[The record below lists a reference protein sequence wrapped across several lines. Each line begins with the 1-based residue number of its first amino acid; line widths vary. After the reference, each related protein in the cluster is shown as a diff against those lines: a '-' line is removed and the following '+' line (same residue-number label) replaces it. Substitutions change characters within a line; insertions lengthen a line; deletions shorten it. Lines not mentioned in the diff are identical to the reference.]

1 MDGWLS
7 GVSLH
12 WNLCDAEVQQ
22 SVWRSTG
29 RGKDGCEMTGRQA
42 AELLGLALDAE
53 DAPWTTH
60 PFSRT
65 TRHIC
70 CGLCLEHGGRLSE
83 SVVGRR
89 LFGLKLAVLQRYRR
103 AQSREEGGT
112 SASWLAAASEL
123 ASAAA
128 SELASA
134 DLLRPLL
141 STDHHLRLQEVEMLH
156 VFMHTGPDDQNG
168 LCSWNNRR
176 GRTYVGPV
184 GRAPS
189 DPPGRCFKARRN
201 STTTHL

>member
-22 SVWRSTG
+22 SVWRSMG
-29 RGKDGCEMTGRQA
+29 RGNDGCEMTRRQA

-70 CGLCLEHGGRLSE
+70 CGLCLEHGSRLSE

-103 AQSREEGGT
+103 AQRREEGGT
-112 SASWLAAASEL
+112 NASWLAAASEL

-141 STDHHLRLQEVEMLH
+141 GTDHHLRLQEALLGTDHHLRLQEVEMLH
-156 VFMHTGPDDQNG
+156 VFMHTGPD
-168 LCSWNNRR
+168 LSLI
-176 GRTYVGPV
+176 
-184 GRAPS
+184 
-189 DPPGRCFKARRN
+189 
-201 STTTHL
+201 HI

>member
-1 MDGWLS
+1 M
-7 GVSLH
+7 
-12 WNLCDAEVQQ
+12 E
-22 SVWRSTG
+22 R
-29 RGKDGCEMTGRQA
+29 
-42 AELLGLALDAE
+42 LLDL
-53 DAPWTTH
+53 
-60 PFSRT
+60 R
-65 TRHIC
+65 
-70 CGLCLEHGGRLSE
+70 
-83 SVVGRR
+83 V
-89 LFGLKLAVLQRYRR
+89 
-103 AQSREEGGT
+103 GGT

-168 LCSWNNRR
+168 LCSCNNRR